1 MPIVAPNDSTVDSGL
16 SDVVGGE
23 RDAKAWLEKT
33 HDISSDL
40 DIVDWSLEQD
50 TGFGLLGSAGRML
63 AQLAGLGR
71 GARLVGR
78 WLGQLPDDTTLP
90 WHRVLNS
97 QGRLSLPADHPAG
110 QEQARRLLDEG
121 VIIRNRRVNMARYG
135 WPDPIE
141 TRSR

>member
-1 MPIVAPNDSTVDSGL
+1 VTLSTTDRSGARSVAADPRREALWQVL
-16 SDVVGGE
+16 
-23 RDAKAWLEKT
+23 AA
-33 HDISSDL
+33 IPP
-40 DIVDWSLEQD
+40 
-50 TGFGLLGSAGRML
+50 GRVCSYGTL

-97 QGRLSLPADHPAG
+97 QGRLSLPADHPTG

-141 TRSR
+141 TTSR